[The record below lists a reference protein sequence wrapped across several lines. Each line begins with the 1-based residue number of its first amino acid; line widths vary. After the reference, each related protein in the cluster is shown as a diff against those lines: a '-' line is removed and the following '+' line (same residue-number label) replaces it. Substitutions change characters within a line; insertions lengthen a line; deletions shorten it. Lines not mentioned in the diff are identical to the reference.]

1 MGFNLAF
8 KGLIYSQFMMHG
20 QKNIRLL
27 CAVVG
32 TEGHQHRLEVC
43 TMCGRFVSVLQND
56 RAVPNL
62 FALNL
67 MLKIF

>member
-1 MGFNLAF
+1 
-8 KGLIYSQFMMHG
+8 MMHG